1 MVTNRKPS
9 GRAATIP
16 IGLLTGGIVAL
27 ISTLALTALLA
38 KLMEGEI
45 LPEENIGYGVMI
57 MLLVSAF
64 LGSATACIRVKRQ
77 FLMTAALS
85 GVVYILL
92 LLSITALFFGGQY
105 SGVGVTVLLVCCGS
119 LLAAMVF
126 SRGGKGRKTR
136 KPKVKNR

>member
-16 IGLLTGGIVAL
+16 IGLLTGGIAAL

-45 LPEENIGYGVMI
+45 LSEGNIGYGVMI
-57 MLLVSAF
+57 MLLISAF
-64 LGSATACIRVKRQ
+64 LGSTIACKRVKRQ

-126 SRGGKGRKTR
+126 SRGGKGRKIR
-136 KPKVKNR
+136 KSKVKNR

>member
-1 MVTNRKPS
+1 MVTNRKPT

-16 IGLLTGGIVAL
+16 IGLLTGGIAAL
-27 ISTLALTALLA
+27 VSTFVLTAVLA

-64 LGSATACIRVKRQ
+64 LGSATACKRVKRQ

-85 GVVYILL
+85 GLCYTAL

-105 SGVGVTVLLVCCGS
+105 SGLGVTVLLVCCGS